1 MASPFLWS
9 PNVVLHEKDR
19 SVNEKLGS
27 IYTVC
32 IVTKDRNPYT
42 SAPTRSVGDAAPIL
56 LPLALTLLF
65 ERRSVELNGQK
76 MFWDA
81 LNLDP
86 RVRDYLAATLRL
98 AT

>member
-1 MASPFLWS
+1 
-9 PNVVLHEKDR
+9 
-19 SVNEKLGS
+19 
-27 IYTVC
+27 
-32 IVTKDRNPYT
+32 
-42 SAPTRSVGDAAPIL
+42 
-56 LPLALTLLF
+56 
-65 ERRSVELNGQK
+65 

>member
-1 MASPFLWS
+1 
-9 PNVVLHEKDR
+9 
-19 SVNEKLGS
+19 
-27 IYTVC
+27 
-32 IVTKDRNPYT
+32 
-42 SAPTRSVGDAAPIL
+42 
-56 LPLALTLLF
+56 
-65 ERRSVELNGQK
+65 VELNGQK